1 MRAKREGILLGQLFR
16 KLAPKA
22 GVKVLLEPTW
32 KIAGRITD
40 KKGTHRYF
48 RFNAVD
54 LNTLGSSRLASDKDY
69 ANFFMRKLGY
79 PVIEGR
85 TFLQP
90 DFAAALGVQNRD
102 RAAAH
107 AYAKKLGFPVIVKP
121 NGGSQGKGV
130 VLAHSIKDVDR
141 ALSAIFKI
149 DRVAL
154 IQKRVTGRDYRIVV
168 LDEKII
174 SAYERIPLNVIGD
187 GRSSI
192 KHLLEKKAQ
201 LFEKL
206 GRDTKLHLKDARIG
220 HKLREQGLSMRSVLS
235 KGAQVFLLDNA
246 NLSSGGDSVDV
257 TETIHPSYK
266 KIAVQLVKDMGLRFS
281 GVDIMTEGAIDKHA
295 RRYHILEI
303 NDTPGLDHY
312 ASSGKKQRKIVEDL
326 YLQVLKSLSG

>member
-1 MRAKREGILLGQLFR
+1 MRAKREGILLGQLFK

-40 KKGTHRYF
+40 KKGAHRYF

-69 ANFFMRKLGY
+69 AAFFMRKLGY
-79 PVIEGR
+79 PVIEGK
-85 TFLQP
+85 TFLHP
-90 DFAAALGVQNRD
+90 EFAAVLGVKNRD
-102 RAAAH
+102 KAAAQR
-107 AYAKKLGFPVIVKP
+107 YAKKLGFPLIVKP

-130 VLAHSIKDVDR
+130 VLAHNKKDLDR
-141 ALSAIFKI
+141 ALDVIFKI

-168 LDEKII
+168 LDNKII
-174 SAYERIPLNVIGD
+174 SAYERIPLNVTGD
-187 GRSSI
+187 GRSTI
-192 KHLLEKKAQ
+192 KQLLAKKER

-206 GRDTKLHLKDARIG
+206 GRDTKLHLRDERII
-220 HKLREQGLSMRSVLS
+220 HKLAKQHLSLRSVLRE
-235 KGAQVFLLDNA
+235 GTQVFLLDNA

-257 TETIHPSYK
+257 TETIHPSFK
-266 KIAVQLVKDMGLRFS
+266 KIAIQLVKDMGLRFS
-281 GVDIMTEGAIDKHA
+281 GVDIMSEGAIEKPA

-312 ASSGKKQRKIVEDL
+312 ASSGKKQQKIVEDL
-326 YLQVLKSLSG
+326 YLEVLKSLAR